1 MFAKLES
8 LERKF
13 LDLEQE
19 LADPTVFNDQDRYR
33 KLTKAHSDLKP
44 VVDIFRQY
52 RELKQNLSDNQELL
66 NDADP
71 DIREMAHEE
80 IKSIEEKLPKLEH
93 DLKVLLLPTDPLDE
107 KNIIL
112 EIRAGTGGE
121 EAALFGGD
129 LFRMYCRYAEKMGWK
144 VEIMSQSESDNGGY
158 KEVIALISGDKVYSR
173 LKFESGTHR
182 VQRVPATET
191 QGRIHTSA
199 ATVAVMPEAEEV
211 DVEIRPEDLRIDI
224 YRASGAGGQHVN
236 KTESAVRITHIPTGT
251 VVTCQDERS
260 QHKNKARAM
269 KVLAS
274 RILAAERER
283 QNNELSADRKAQ
295 VGSGDRS
302 ERIRT
307 YNFPQGRCTDHRINL
322 TLYSLDRIMEGEVEP
337 LFEAL
342 ATAAQTEALKA
353 EAEA

>member
-1 MFAKLES
+1 MFGKLEA
-8 LERKF
+8 LENKYVE
-13 LDLEQE
+13 LEKQ
-19 LADPTVFNDQDRYR
+19 LADPDVYNDQEMYR
-33 KLTKAHSDLKP
+33 KTAKAHADLRD
-44 VVDIFRQY
+44 VVELFRRHRRLVQ
-52 RELKQNLSDNQELL
+52 EIADNKALL
-66 NDADP
+66 HDSDP
-71 DIREMAHEE
+71 DIKAMAQEE
-80 IKSIEEKLPKLEH
+80 IAAAEEELPKLEQQ
-93 DLKVLLLPTDPLDE
+93 LKVLLLPKDPLDE
-107 KNIIL
+107 KNTIL

-121 EAALFGGD
+121 EASLFAAD
-129 LFRMYCRYAEKMGWK
+129 LFRMYTRYAEVKGWK
-144 VEIMSQSESDNGGY
+144 VEVMSESPSDSGGY
-158 KEVIALISGDKVYSR
+158 KEIICLISGDRVYSH
-173 LKFESGTHR
+173 LKFEAGTHR

-283 QNNELSADRKAQ
+283 QSNEQSADRKAQ

-322 TLYSLDRIMEGEVEP
+322 TLYSLDRIMEGELDP

-342 ATAAQTEALKA
+342 ATAAQAEALKA
-353 EAEA
+353 HAEA